1 MEYRNASRGRP
12 NFYGVVAPRSVMKK
26 GVVLFS
32 REGCHLCE
40 RAEDLLGSYFPG
52 CLVLDIDSDEENR
65 QVYGTRVPVL
75 LVDGKAVLEGKFEE
89 VELSRVVQ
97 ALTSQDECHGRLN
110 HE

>member
-1 MEYRNASRGRP
+1 MRDRGRP
-12 NFYGVVAPRSVMKK
+12 DFHGVVALRSVMKK